1 MDFATHTTDK
11 TMKTRVKKNRLFPIC
26 CLLCVCITITGC
38 EKVGIKRKL
47 SIAMMSYFDK
57 DFVEIKLDD
66 ALVFS
71 DTISTSGLS
80 SNSSEVSLNYPIGKY
95 NLTITING
103 KEVSEKFRHKIKGTY
118 IEIGYSKTNSLITVS
133 YPDKPSIIEG

>member
-1 MDFATHTTDK
+1 
-11 TMKTRVKKNRLFPIC
+11 MKAQVKKNRLFPIC

-80 SNSSEVSLNYPIGKY
+80 SNSSFNYTGFIR
-95 NLTITING
+95 
-103 KEVSEKFRHKIKGTY
+103 V
-118 IEIGYSKTNSLITVS
+118 GYRNQRICF
-133 YPDKPSIIEG
+133 